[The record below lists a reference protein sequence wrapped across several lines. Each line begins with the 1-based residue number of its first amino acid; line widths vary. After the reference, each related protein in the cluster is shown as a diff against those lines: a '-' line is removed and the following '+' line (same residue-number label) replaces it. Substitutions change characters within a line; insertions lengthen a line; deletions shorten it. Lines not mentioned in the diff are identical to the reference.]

1 MSGTT
6 RSSEG
11 LDPRRRKILFRC
23 WHRGMREVDL
33 LLGQFADA
41 RIDELSDDELDQLEQ
56 FMEAH
61 DVDIFSW
68 FAGSKP
74 VDPEY
79 DAADLRDH
87 QGVSYPQRR
96 RSTCDA
102 RHCFA
107 PLAKTASVRTKRQD
121 KPWHDR
127 TAPRPRRT

>member
-11 LDPRRRKILFRC
+11 LDPRRRRILFRC

-41 RIDELSDDELDQLEQ
+41 RIGELSDEQLDQLED
-56 FMEAH
+56 FMEAQ

-74 VDPEY
+74 VDPAY
-79 DAADLRDH
+79 DR
-87 QGVSYPQRR
+87 PI
-96 RSTCDA
+96 
-102 RHCFA
+102 FA
-107 PLAKTASVRTKRQD
+107 VIKAFHTHNGPINL
-121 KPWHDR
+121 
-127 TAPRPRRT
+127 

>member
-6 RSSEG
+6 RSSDG

-41 RIDELSDDELDQLEQ
+41 RIDALSEDDLDQLEQ
-56 FMEAH
+56 FMEAN

-79 DAADLRDH
+79 
-87 QGVSYPQRR
+87 
-96 RSTCDA
+96 A
-102 RHCFA
+102 RPIFETIRAFHTHNG
-107 PLAKTASVRTKRQD
+107 PINV
-121 KPWHDR
+121 
-127 TAPRPRRT
+127 

>member
-11 LDPRRRKILFRC
+11 LDPRRRRILFRC

-41 RIDELSDDELDQLEQ
+41 RIDQLSEDELDQLEH
-56 FMEAH
+56 FMEAQ

-74 VDPEY
+74 VDPDY
-79 DAADLRDH
+79 
-87 QGVSYPQRR
+87 
-96 RSTCDA
+96 A
-102 RHCFA
+102 RPIFETIKAFHTHNG
-107 PLAKTASVRTKRQD
+107 PINV
-121 KPWHDR
+121 
-127 TAPRPRRT
+127 